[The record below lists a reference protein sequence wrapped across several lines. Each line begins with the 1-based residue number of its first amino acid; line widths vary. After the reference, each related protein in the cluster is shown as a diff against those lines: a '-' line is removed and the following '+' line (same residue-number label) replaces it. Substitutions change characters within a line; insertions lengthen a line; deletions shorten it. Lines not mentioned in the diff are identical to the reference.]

1 MNDENEKQVYESNIR
16 LGVVV
21 LGTAKLLGQIA
32 VFMKVILF
40 FVFM

>member
-1 MNDENEKQVYESNIR
+1 MNDENEKLYESNIR